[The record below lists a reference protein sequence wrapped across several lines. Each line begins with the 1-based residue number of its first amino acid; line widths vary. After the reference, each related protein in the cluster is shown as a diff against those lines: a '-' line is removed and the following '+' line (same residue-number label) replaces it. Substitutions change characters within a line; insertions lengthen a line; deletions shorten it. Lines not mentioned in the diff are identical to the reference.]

1 MAYGSVEWLC
11 QTPPHVEGQPQGCT
25 NDEEKECPLGEA
37 DLDTIML
44 ASVPMA
50 WHNQY
55 NLTQTMVPES
65 TCALLP
71 NLEAIEQVLVE
82 KQQDKL
88 KAKGKTA
95 TARPEAKSN
104 PNWKVSWGL
113 TGQVPK
119 KGCSEKFC

>member
-1 MAYGSVEWLC
+1 
-11 QTPPHVEGQPQGCT
+11 
-25 NDEEKECPLGEA
+25 
-37 DLDTIML
+37 ML

-104 PNWKVSWGL
+104 PN
-113 TGQVPK
+113 
-119 KGCSEKFC
+119 